1 MAAFIGHFCWGF
13 DVSEMGS
20 KIASPCVSLC
30 CLDEDDVCMGCLR
43 HINEITG
50 WHGMN
55 DNEKRELLVVLEQR
69 RDETDPPKYK

>member
-1 MAAFIGHFCWGF
+1 M
-13 DVSEMGS
+13 SEADS

-50 WHGMN
+50 WQGMN
-55 DNEKRELLVVLEQR
+55 DDEKRELLTVLEQR
-69 RDETDPPKYK
+69 RNKVESLKYW